1 MRSALTVLRT
11 PFRPHRPMQRP
22 RNSPEGRGSV
32 GSTRRTNCA
41 STSRSAAATARCPRT
56 ASPSGAWRADE
67 TPGRHHDACPPP
79 TQRTPMNPPMPNP
92 DMLLF
97 HVAHDEVSQAVA
109 QFCAGL
115 QSAALGDFAT
125 ARFAAQ
131 LADIGANR
139 ALALFALRGHIITIL
154 GTADFEERRAA
165 LDMLA
170 LSL

>member
-1 MRSALTVLRT
+1 MTD
-11 PFRPHRPMQRP
+11 
-22 RNSPEGRGSV
+22 
-32 GSTRRTNCA
+32 STRKA
-41 STSRSAAATARCPRT
+41 
-56 ASPSGAWRADE
+56 
-67 TPGRHHDACPPP
+67 
-79 TQRTPMNPPMPNP
+79 PMNPPMPNP

-115 QSAALGDFAT
+115 HSAALGDFAT

-139 ALALFALRGHIITIL
+139 ALALFALRGHIITML
-154 GTADFEERRAA
+154 GAADFEERRAA

-170 LSL
+170 LAWNCASAPCPMTEPEAAPAEEYVS